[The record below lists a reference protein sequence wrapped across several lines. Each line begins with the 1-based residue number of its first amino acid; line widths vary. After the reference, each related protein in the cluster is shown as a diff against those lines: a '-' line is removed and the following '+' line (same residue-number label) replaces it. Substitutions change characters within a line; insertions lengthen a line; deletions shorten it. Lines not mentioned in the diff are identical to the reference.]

1 MIILKI
7 GYESYSMPNLDSALI
22 VMDIMNR
29 AKKAD
34 YAFGGGGGG
43 YSIAPDSFVRLEITI
58 QRDVEKAL
66 EKEEESEE
74 I

>member
-34 YAFGGGGGG
+34 YAFGGGG
-43 YSIAPDSFVRLEITI
+43 YSVAPDSFVRLEITI
-58 QRDVEKAL
+58 QQDVEKAL